1 VTLWALLASFMS
13 GMAGNITAFNTVFTY
28 DIYQTYLVK
37 KRPDSHYLAVGK
49 WATVWGT
56 LLSCLSAY
64 IALNFDNLMDYM
76 QLIGALSIAPFFIVF
91 FLGMFWKRVS
101 ATAGFCGIVTGMV
114 ATFSEYLLYR
124 LHILNFKTP
133 MASNVWTSVWAFCG
147 GLSGILIATL
157 LTEAPDPEK
166 MQGLVYD
173 GPAPIE
179 RSGPWYATPEFY
191 AVVVLLGIW
200 R

>member
-1 VTLWALLASFMS
+1 
-13 GMAGNITAFNTVFTY
+13 
-28 DIYQTYLVK
+28 
-37 KRPDSHYLAVGK
+37 
-49 WATVWGT
+49 
-56 LLSCLSAY
+56 
-64 IALNFDNLMDYM
+64 
-76 QLIGALSIAPFFIVF
+76 
-91 FLGMFWKRVS
+91 
-101 ATAGFCGIVTGMV
+101 V

-173 GPAPIE
+173 GSAPIE
-179 RSGPWYATPEFY
+179 RSGLWYATPEFY
-191 AVVVLLGIW
+191 AVVVLLGYLALNIKFF
-200 R
+200 